1 MTEDEMNRFIASL
14 SLATPEPE
22 FNVRNLPSPSPYGTI
37 RPDSG
42 LTMGGGGERDVSGDY
57 RNVAIQPGFR
67 AGPVSGSATLATG
80 LDMPTPGVGYSI
92 NTELPGGFNAGY
104 RRMHAMEAP
113 SRYDQHM
120 LSLAREV
127 LGGNV
132 SGSMTEQDGRRGFGV
147 GASHPL
153 GGGGNAFINAQ
164 QHPRGGHTVMGGMD
178 MRFARGGYAGGGD
191 PEIQS
196 NGMPVISDGQI
207 NWGDSNSAADFA
219 RADQAMQ
226 AMRSAP
232 AAPEPQAAPRIEP
245 RRPAP
250 VYSAPRDVPRDAP
263 SDVPLPP
270 VRPAYL
276 DRPYEPEGPFG
287 ALDMS
292 SMQPE
297 PVPSVSMGY
306 RDVSPLFEGSTAK
319 APSFGAMENITPGA
333 PEWRRGSF
341 PQEGGGKYANRA
353 MPLTPPAQNQPSTEE
368 LLAHL
373 SSPQGVAAQ
382 QLSAPPEPT
391 TDQLLAL
398 LSNPTKSVAS
408 AAIDQAAP
416 QSRAMPA
423 MSPQQRDL
431 IIRTIAAESS
441 GKTPEEGQGIA
452 HVILNR
458 ITSGRYGKTP
468 EKVLFAPKQFEPWA
482 DPRGSN
488 YPMRHKPGT
497 TKYEKAQD
505 ALEAAMGGDDITNGA
520 TLFWGPKA
528 QAALGR
534 PAPKW
539 GRTGGLDIGDTRF
552 HRDNGGFV
560 SREHHADGDPVG
572 DDTDYSEAP
581 PLTIHRSVNP
591 NVPVG
596 PMDASVWSEKPAPA
610 SPDVM
615 PITRSV
621 GVTPASIARQWKA
634 PEEAEMPSGS
644 MEEKTRAVQNVL
656 PSWNDYTT
664 NLATQTQ
671 GAQEMRDLGLANMKS
686 GNVGQG
692 LLGGAQTVM
701 GTALPVLAP
710 IGAAFDTAVQTGKR
724 ISPHVGHAV
733 EVASMVNPDMP
744 FIGASKM
751 AGLTQHFADLGP
763 AAAMAG
769 IASGAPRAAE
779 NAVSLAKSISEP
791 KVPRQTMASVP
802 DIRVLPASEAIE
814 VARTQPHIIPNEKG
828 FIGAPDW
835 VKTPEDLAIMRKNL
849 DDYIAADPRGGDW
862 YNRYREGVNEVTGG
876 NPVANKWMTS
886 QHGQWSA
893 GVSPQGELGFTV
905 KENNAALAGMPVKSA
920 RPAQHEAHMAAIAAN
935 DPTKYQLG
943 KKTGEYARLISPDLV
958 RAPGATGVNDF
969 RHARNFGYT
978 DAQGMPQTQAMTP
991 TQHTFMDY
999 ETALAV
1005 DRANKAKL
1013 GGHSNWTGEALQAA
1027 PWVRQKA
1034 LDILDQRPAIRAE
1047 AASPEKIE
1055 YYTQQAHRQGVN
1067 DPERAREIAMRKVE
1081 EDAYE
1086 MAFKEANKTIADFFS
1101 KHTAFGTHEAQ
1112 PGAFTGHLPQSV
1124 GAPEAQR
1131 NAYALDPRSSWA
1143 NAPGNRDAIYGGLS
1157 TGETGNA
1164 MRVQPTIPMQGMYTP
1179 EGGAT
1184 EFNLGA
1190 TARPVVGFNSGKSK
1204 TVAPA
1209 DQAILNAAEGLR
1221 AYIDAQQ
1228 GGAWHKPWV
1237 GGASGEANSY
1247 TIPMNRKATPE
1258 EMKALQ
1264 EGMAP
1269 HGLGDIVDTGQGITA
1284 TSFYPGP
1291 PKLKT
1296 AQRNIVDEALSKVSP
1311 QGSSGAQ
1318 RTKIDSNYLG
1328 YDDEWKAGV
1337 GSGEATKKM
1346 LSLVNQTPELRA
1358 AFDKNPYL
1366 AQNATARLE
1375 RDAAWQSK
1383 WGATREDIQYARRVI
1398 GNGPGWVGRLETAL
1412 KSGGLLPAVGAAILG
1427 PSVASYLQEVSGR
1440 DR

>member
-1 MTEDEMNRFIASL
+1 MTEDEMNRFIDSL

-22 FNVRNLPSPSPYGTI
+22 FNARNLPSPRAYGTI
-37 RPDSG
+37 QPDSG
-42 LTMGGGGERDVSGDY
+42 ISVDGGGERNVGGDY
-57 RNVAIQPGFR
+57 RNMMVSPGFR
-67 AGPVSGSATLATG
+67 AGPVSGGATLATESN
-80 LDMPTPGVGYSI
+80 MPTPSVGYRLGA
-92 NTELPGGFNAGY
+92 ELPGGFNAGY
-104 RRMHAMEAP
+104 AHSGSVGAP
-113 SRYDQHM
+113 AQYDQRT
-120 LSLAREV
+120 LSLARQI

-132 SGSMTEQDGRRGFGV
+132 SGSTTEQNGHRGYGIS
-147 GASHPL
+147 ASHPL

-164 QHPRGGHTVMGGMD
+164 RMPQGGHSVMGGMD

-191 PEIQS
+191 ADVQS
-196 NGMPVISDGQI
+196 NGMPVFSNGQV
-207 NWGDSNSAADFA
+207 NWGDSDNAADFA
-219 RADQAMQ
+219 RADQAMR

-232 AAPEPQAAPRIEP
+232 AAVEERAAPMP
-245 RRPAP
+245 AQRRTPP
-250 VYSAPRDVPRDAP
+250 VYAAPRDVP
-263 SDVPLPP
+263 LPP
-270 VRPAYL
+270 PRPADL
-276 DRPYEPEGPFG
+276 DQLVSQNSSPESP
-287 ALDMS
+287 ALT
-292 SMQPE
+292 PE
-297 PVPSVSMGY
+297 PAPVTSIPMDY
-306 RDVSPLFEGSTAK
+306 RDVFPLFEASKAK

-341 PQEGGGKYANRA
+341 PQEGGGKYTNRVA
-353 MPLTPPAQNQPSTEE
+353 QLTPPPT
-368 LLAHL
+368 
-373 SSPQGVAAQ
+373 
-382 QLSAPPEPT
+382 PEPT

-423 MSPQQRDL
+423 MTPQQRDL
-431 IIRTIAAESS
+431 IIRTIAAEAS
-441 GKTPEEGQGIA
+441 GKSPEEAQAIG
-452 HVILNR
+452 HVIMNR
-458 ITSGRYGKTP
+458 IASGRYGATP
-468 EKVLFAPKQFEPWA
+468 EKVLFAPNQFEPWN

-497 TKYEKAQD
+497 TRYEKAQD
-505 ALEAAMGGDDITNGA
+505 ALEAAMGGNDITGGA

-539 GRTGGLDIGDTRF
+539 GRTGGLDIGETRF
-552 HRDNGGFV
+552 HREDGGEVSEGNDMDSYATRALHLARGGYATPGFV
-560 SREHHADGDPVG
+560 DDQPEEEYPDG
-572 DDTDYSEAP
+572 AR
-581 PLTIHRSVNP
+581 PLTIHRSVSSDI
-591 NVPVG
+591 PVG
-596 PMDASVWSEKPAPA
+596 PMDASVWSEKPAPV

-615 PITRSV
+615 RLARSV
-621 GVTPASIARQWKA
+621 AATPASLARQWKA

-644 MEEKTRAVQNVL
+644 LEEKTRAIQNVL

-664 NLATQTQ
+664 NLAHQTQ
-671 GAQEMRDLGLANMKS
+671 GAQEIRDLGLANMKS

-978 DAQGMPQTQAMTP
+978 DAQGMPQTQGMTP

-1086 MAFKEANKTIADFFS
+1086 MAFKEANKTIADFFP

-1247 TIPMNRKATPE
+1247 TIPMNRKATPS

-1318 RTKIDSNYLG
+1318 RTKVDSNYLG

-1398 GNGPGWVGRLETAL
+1398 GDGPGWVGRLETAL